1 MSSVESWSPPLRRL
15 RDELLEGDVH
25 LPSDQWMAVAVVDEL
40 DHARRPPVHERRTPL
55 YGSLV
60 LGGAEGPNLCSRIAE
75 LVDLDGHSIESARR
89 FADGRS
95 SFLVRAPD
103 RPLALACFERSVQY
117 EADLIDVQRSTG
129 ALIVQRTVMGTP
141 RVLTHD
147 GVVQWTGRQ
156 WSRRLNARW
165 HASSLSERLAAVP
178 DELLTGLLELSIHWL
193 SPARIG
199 ATLLLV
205 PGDGPQAGLD
215 LGRAMQAPA
224 LRIGHRAHYSA
235 LFASLMQT
243 DLATTVTLDGRVRD
257 LGVAL
262 LASADAERFIPPHD
276 GMRHTSARRYTYDHP
291 ATLAVVVSE
300 DGPVT
305 IFAGGAPVAVCAGT
319 VDRQATAGPEAD
331 TAVLD
336 RHVCPNCAAPLLVGP
351 AVADPCGP
359 DDDRCPAC
367 EQGIGLDGGR
377 IVRRIQTTWERPGA
391 E

>member
-1 MSSVESWSPPLRRL
+1 MSSIESWAPPLRRL

-25 LPSDQWMAVAVVDEL
+25 LPRDPWRAATVVDEL

-60 LGGAEGPNLCSRIAE
+60 LGDPQDRTLCTRIAE
-75 LVDLDGHSIESARR
+75 LIDLEGQTVESARR

-95 SFLVRAPD
+95 SFLVRSPD

-117 EADLIDVQRSTG
+117 EADLIDVQRTTG
-129 ALIVQRTVMGTP
+129 AFIVQRTVMGTA
-141 RVLTHD
+141 RLFTHD
-147 GVVQWTGRQ
+147 GVVQWTGRE

-165 HASSLSERLAAVP
+165 YASSLTERLAGVP
-178 DELLTGLLELSIHWL
+178 AELLDGLLELGIHWL
-193 SPARIG
+193 SPGRVG

-215 LGRAMQAPA
+215 LGAAIPAPD

-235 LFASLMQT
+235 LFASLLQT
-243 DLATTVTLDGRVRD
+243 DLATTVTPDGRVHD

-262 LASADAERFIPPHD
+262 LASPEAERLIPPHD

-291 ATLAVVVSE
+291 TTLALVVSE

-305 IFAGGAPVAVCAGT
+305 LFAGGAPVVVCAANG
-319 VDRQATAGPEAD
+319 GAD
-331 TAVLD
+331 TTERRPAAEEVTCPRCGSTLVLGASGD
-336 RHVCPNCAAPLLVGP
+336 E
-351 AVADPCGP
+351 PCGP

-367 EQGIGLDGGR
+367 LHPQGLAAGR
-377 IVRRIQTTWERPGA
+377 VVLRVSTAWERRPPA
-391 E
+391 